1 MEKNKIFPFLSVPM
15 RSYRSICRACTNVK
29 LHNRLD
35 IKEKINVFEII
46 VLTFGVILGGVPTL
60 YLIVET
66 VATLSQKVYR
76 KVKFGVSMFD

>member
-1 MEKNKIFPFLSVPM
+1 M
-15 RSYRSICRACTNVK
+15 
-29 LHNRLD
+29 
-35 IKEKINVFEII
+35 FEII